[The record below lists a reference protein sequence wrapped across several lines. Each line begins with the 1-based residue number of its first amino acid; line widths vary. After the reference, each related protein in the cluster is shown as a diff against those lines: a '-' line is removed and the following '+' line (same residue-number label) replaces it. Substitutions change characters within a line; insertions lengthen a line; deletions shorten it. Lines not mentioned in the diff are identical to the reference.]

1 MKKHPL
7 IAGLLLC
14 AGGILAS
21 VAAAQDN
28 DRGRDFDRDRSG
40 SALTLGDS
48 VVFGYITQANPQY
61 VNAANFVGY
70 PEFLSDMLDLD
81 VTNASCPGET
91 TSHLLSLTGAD
102 YKCGGYRGP
111 FPLHV
116 KYGSSQL
123 DFAKGFLARQ
133 RNVRLVTIGIGANDI
148 FALQT
153 RCAINEPNN
162 PGCVPYGLPPV
173 LNQVAQNIAWLI
185 TQLRST
191 GYRGPIVVVNY
202 YSPDYTDPQLMQLT
216 GALNQAIA
224 GAAQPQGA
232 VIADV
237 FTAFLKAASAPAA
250 GGRTCSTGLLNVN
263 PAQPALCDF
272 HPSLSGQK
280 LIAQTIAAS
289 LRGRNW

>member
-1 MKKHPL
+1 MKNHPL
-7 IAGLLLC
+7 FAGLLLC
-14 AGGILAS
+14 AAGFLAS
-21 VAAAQDN
+21 IAAAQDN
-28 DRGRDFDRDRSG
+28 DRGRDFDRNRSG
-40 SALTLGDS
+40 SVLALGDS

-61 VNAANFVGY
+61 LNAANFVGSPDY
-70 PEFLSDMLDLD
+70 LADMLDLD

-102 YKCGGYRGP
+102 YKCGGYRGL

-116 KYGSSQL
+116 KYSSSQL

-133 RNVRLVTIGIGANDI
+133 RNVRLVTIGAGANDI

-162 PGCVPYGLPPV
+162 PYCVPYGLPPV

-191 GYRGPIVVVNY
+191 GYRGQIVVVNY
-202 YSPDYTDPQLMQLT
+202 YSPDYADPQLTQLT
-216 GALNQAIA
+216 GALNQALA

-237 FTAFLKAASAPAA
+237 FTAFLNAASPA
-250 GGRTCSTGLLNVN
+250 GGRICSTGLLNVN
-263 PAQPALCDF
+263 PAQPSLCDF